1 MIIKKVRKRRFYRLF
16 GGIYRHYGIF
26 RILQL
31 IYTKYK
37 LILSKNQNSRMII
50 NKVSKRRF
58 YRHFGGIYRQ
68 MPANKT
74 LCNILIIFEPIK
86 SKNQPPSMINGQD
99 LLFGGF
105 TAISAGDNG
114 KRYFFFKI
122 GSINYVRSL
131 HTKNQLSSSIL
142 SII

>member
-1 MIIKKVRKRRFYRLF
+1 
-16 GGIYRHYGIF
+16 
-26 RILQL
+26 
-31 IYTKYK
+31 
-37 LILSKNQNSRMII
+37 MII

-99 LLFGGF
+99 LSIGGF
-105 TAISAGDNG
+105 TAISAVDNG
-114 KRYFFFKI
+114 NR
-122 GSINYVRSL
+122 
-131 HTKNQLSSSIL
+131 
-142 SII
+142 